1 MNTISHNPT
10 RNTYKIENV
19 ADITFKKDLISTDDL
34 RKNEEIKK
42 IISLGEYSIDMDKLS
57 LVLSNNI

>member
-19 ADITFKKDLISTDDL
+19 SGMTFKKDSISTDDL
-34 RKNEEIKK
+34 KKNEEIKK